1 MDVKPYTIAVP
12 EKALEQLSER
22 LRLTTFADQLDS
34 AKAMGRWRSTPR
46 CEGSRELLE
55 N

>member
-22 LRLTTFADQLDS
+22 LKLTTFADQLNS
-34 AKAMGRWRSTPR
+34 AKA
-46 CEGSRELLE
+46 
-55 N
+55 